1 MLTWTNPGE
10 RQSALNAAIYLN
22 PLAAAGSPDDKS
34 DLVALRETDMV
45 QEAARQ
51 AAYSVSQIW
60 ATHGQMLAISEAV
73 RRVGEAG
80 DDPTPWRIEQELQDL
95 LGEAVVMAEDVR
107 AAGRIEERVVGAFK
121 SMRAPH
127 EWAVRQR
134 IDHIKALAFEKGA
147 TEQMADEIA
156 GLQDWLDEPWRD
168 PDELRDLSH
177 WFAEAHADG
186 TGDAAQAKG
195 AEGEEAREK
204 AQASWKSQGRHVA
217 ARR

>member
-22 PLAAAGSPDDKS
+22 PLAAAGSLDDKS
-34 DLVALRETDMV
+34 DLVALRESDMV

-60 ATHGQMLAISEAV
+60 ATHGHMLAISEAV

-95 LGEAVVMAEDVR
+95 LGEAVVVAEDVR

-134 IDHIKALAFEKGA
+134 IDELHALPSSQCNGE
-147 TEQMADEIA
+147 EIA
-156 GLQDWLDEPWRD
+156 GLQDWLDEPWRH

-186 TGDAAQAKG
+186 PSDAAQAKATQG
-195 AEGEEAREK
+195 VETPEK
-204 AQASWKSQGRHVA
+204 A
-217 ARR
+217 